1 MIFSDLISCLNMAQ
15 RYRAQMLLFEE
26 TAKLPILT
34 DVPLRPKTGYRYIF
48 QWDTKATRQDWRS
61 DGYRWRQNS
70 TVTFN
75 YDEHVCKR
83 YYFKLHVAPGE
94 CTTEFTRHA
103 IESPLYPNQVLVW
116 YLGNDSVVCDYSKA
130 NLKRKKNKNLESS
143 KLAINQDHA
152 YLDSTNTLDCLFGD
166 SLITPMQED
175 DVTPRFKAQMRLFET
190 ESNLPVHSEVPIRP
204 KTGYKYIYKW
214 EDPSKHQDWRAD
226 GYRWRQNSTATF
238 SYGGVKC
245 KRYYFKLQIKPG
257 GECTTEFTR
266 HAIEC
271 PLYERQVL
279 VWYQGDD
286 SVVVDFAHGNSKDP
300 TKEFHRTAPSVLK
313 KMKGDKEKLPLQ
325 VYSDLVHSA
334 PLEVRRHIIDA
345 PRDIKQVRNA
355 RKIALKANRSSLDSV
370 FNLIGLQSGA
380 SIVSDIHL
388 TPNLEVVFYNQSELI
403 FSTLFLHFSCH

>member
-1 MIFSDLISCLNMAQ
+1 MATQ
-15 RYRAQMLLFEE
+15 RYKAQMILFEPDS
-26 TAKLPILT
+26 KLPTLT
-34 DVPLRPKTGYRYIF
+34 EVPMHPKTGFRYIF
-48 QWDTKATRQDWRS
+48 KWEEKAHRQDWRS

-70 TVTFN
+70 TVTFT
-75 YDEHVCKR
+75 YDDQTCKR

-103 IESPLYPNQVLVW
+103 IESPLYPKQVLVW
-116 YLGNDSVVCDYSKA
+116 YQGDDSVVVDYSRA
-130 NLKRKKNKNLESS
+130 NCKKRKNLEDT
-143 KLAINQDHA
+143 KLAINQDHS
-152 YLDSTNTLDCLFGD
+152 YLDCPNELDCLLD
-166 SLITPMQED
+166 ETLKDTRQ
-175 DVTPRFKAQMRLFET
+175 DVEMTPRFKAQMRLFDV
-190 ESNLPVHSEVPIRP
+190 ESALPVHTEVPIRP
-204 KTGYKYIYKW
+204 KTGFKYIYKW
-214 EDPSKHQDWRAD
+214 EDSSKHQDWRAD

-245 KRYYFKLQIKPG
+245 RRYYFKLQIKPG

-271 PLYERQVL
+271 PLYEKQVL

-313 KMKGDKEKLPLQ
+313 KMKSEKEKLPLQ

-334 PLEVRRHIIDA
+334 PREVERHIIDA

-355 RKIALKANRSSLDSV
+355 RKIALKANRSSLDAV
-370 FNLIGLQSGA
+370 FNVVGFRSGTGL
-380 SIVSDIHL
+380 VSDIHL
-388 TPNLEVVFYNQSELI
+388 TPYMEIIFYDESKSNPLKLRIIIQLI
-403 FSTLFLHFSCH
+403 VDYFFD